1 LSANPC
7 TIYKFT
13 KLESRKDKQSSEE
26 KYRIEGK
33 KFALL
38 LVLLTVWLLLGLAI
52 APIISLM
59 WGLKSISNSV
69 ATYEGRYL
77 IQRKNI

>member
-1 LSANPC
+1 M
-7 TIYKFT
+7 Y
-13 KLESRKDKQSSEE
+13 
-26 KYRIEGK
+26 GK

-38 LVLLTVWLLLGLAI
+38 LVLLSVWLLLGLAI
-52 APIISLM
+52 APIISFA

-77 IQRKNI
+77 IQKKKI